1 MFLNFLLNNSIN
13 RYLLLTL
20 NDTVIV
26 FVSAWIG
33 FSIRYDSF
41 RPLDYYFYKY
51 LVIALSLYFVTF
63 YIFKINKHFVRFFNL
78 QTIYIYIKLSLIFG
92 LLLLMTL
99 ILGDFIN
106 IPRSLGILHP
116 LILCIVLLINR
127 KIAQIVLSA
136 KSNIT
141 PKKIIIIGMNAL
153 TNKIIERYSI
163 DQLIKGIIDLSS
175 SKTNRSIDQVK
186 IYSFDKLN
194 VLLSDHNINQII
206 ISGDIEEY
214 YYTQVI
220 KNSYDN
226 NIAVYSSKYE
236 NNHLIIKPIIN
247 IFQLLNKIKPKSIN
261 LHLLNNKSILI
272 TGGGGSIGR
281 EIALQVV
288 KSKPLKLVIIESNE
302 LNLYNLQAKIKNQLK
317 ILQTSIDI
325 DFILDDFANLDMIDF
340 LYKKF
345 NFNIIY
351 HAAAYKH
358 VPMVEENVISG
369 LKNNFI
375 NTFKLAKYFLDKNID
390 SFILVSTDKAV
401 RPTNLMGVTKRLSEL
416 GIKYLH
422 TLNNNIKYSSVRFGN
437 VIESSGSV
445 IPLFINQIE
454 SGGPVTV
461 TDKNIT
467 RYFMTIEEAANL
479 VIETTFLSKN
489 NETFLLDM
497 GEPIK
502 IYDLAKKIILFYGL
516 LASDKKEENKIEIK
530 ITGLRKGEKMFEELL
545 VNNDAI
551 KTIHP
556 LIYIDNENDFNPI
569 FFEEIYKITSDY
581 VENFDKT
588 NFMKIIK
595 NPIIGYNEI

>member
-1 MFLNFLLNNSIN
+1 MFGNFLMNNSIN
-13 RYLLLTL
+13 RFLLLTV
-20 NDTVIV
+20 NDTVII

-33 FSIRYDSF
+33 FSIRYDSL

-51 LVIALSLYFVTF
+51 VVISLSLYFLVF
-63 YIFKINKHFVRFFNL
+63 YIFKINRHFVRFFNL
-78 QTIYIYIKLSLIFG
+78 QTIYIYIKLCLIFG
-92 LLLLMTL
+92 FLLFMTL
-99 ILGDFIN
+99 FLGDFSN

-116 LILCIVLLINR
+116 LILCIVLLTNR
-127 KIAQIVLSA
+127 KIAQIILTA
-136 KSNIT
+136 NSNIT
-141 PKKIIIIGMNAL
+141 PKKILIIGMNAL

-163 DQLIKGIIDLSS
+163 DQLIKGIIDLRTNQ
-175 SKTNRSIDQVK
+175 TNRSINQVK

-194 VLLSDHNINQII
+194 VLLSEHNINQII
-206 ISGDIEEY
+206 ISGDIDEY

-220 KNSYDN
+220 KKSYYS
-226 NIAVYSSKYE
+226 NIAVYNSKYE

-261 LHLLNNKSILI
+261 SHLLNDKSILI

-281 EIALQVV
+281 ELVLQVV

-302 LNLYNLQAKIKNQLK
+302 LNLYNLQYKIKNQLK

-358 VPMVEENVISG
+358 VPIIEENIISG

-375 NTFKLAKYFLDKNID
+375 NTFKFAKYFLDKDID

-516 LASDKKEENKIEIK
+516 LASDNKEKDKIEIK

-545 VNNDAI
+545 VNNNAI

-556 LIYIDNENDFNPI
+556 FIYIDNENDFNPI
-569 FFEEIYKITSDY
+569 FFEEVYKITSDY

-595 NPIIGYNEI
+595 DPIIGYNEN